1 MTIREIFSFWKNC
14 LIDSIDWVLNIRITW
29 YAVQQITIA
38 LGFWFLL
45 VVVGEFL
52 EKVTEDLTG
61 IQKTMVTLVAGF
73 LLFLLFGVPYL
84 IWVGWIK

>member
-1 MTIREIFSFWKNC
+1 MSIREI
-14 LIDSIDWVLNIRITW
+14 IDWVLNIRITW

-73 LLFLLFGVPYL
+73 LLFGVPYL
-84 IWVGWIK
+84 MGWLD